1 MVWNTTVIHRLLGP
15 NRPCARI
22 IVFGTPGTVK
32 QASLSARWILSL
44 VAGLTL
50 FLCGFG
56 PPQMVDKE
64 IAPTARVS
72 VGELRAW
79 AGQSSE
85 PQLSAQ
91 SYLLYD
97 MGSDQM
103 LYEHNSK
110 IARAPAS
117 LTKLMTALLV
127 FEQGNFDAVVRVE
140 PEDLTEGASM
150 GLAVGEMVSVTDL
163 LWGLLLPSGNDA
175 ASALA
180 RYVAGSS
187 ADFVVRMN
195 QRGQELGLAQTHFVN
210 PHGLDAEGHT
220 SSAADL
226 LTLTRQL
233 WTYPTF
239 RSMVGTSSMSW
250 NGKNLVSTN
259 EWLTTFDGAT
269 GVKTGTTDNAGEC
282 LVASVERDGRTV
294 LLVLLGS
301 GDRYQDAT
309 TLYNTFRASYAWDA
323 ADGRDLS
330 VINRIYD
337 TSGKVWFMQPTGVA
351 PVVLQHQPGVP
362 EVRSYR
368 RLDLPAMEAMIPGTQ
383 VGVLE
388 WWAGSQM
395 VGKQTLVVR

>member
-1 MVWNTTVIHRLLGP
+1 MVWNTTVIHRLLGS

-32 QASLSARWILSL
+32 QAQLSARWILLL
-44 VAGLTL
+44 VAGMAA

-64 IAPTARVS
+64 IGPTVRVS

-79 AGQSSE
+79 AGQTRE
-85 PQLSAQ
+85 PLLSAQ

-97 MGSDQM
+97 MSSDQL
-103 LYEHNSK
+103 LYEHNSTQT
-110 IARAPAS
+110 RAPAS

-127 FEQGNFDAVVRVE
+127 FEQGNFDAIVRIE
-140 PEDLTEGASM
+140 PEDMTEGATM
-150 GLAVGEMVSVTDL
+150 GLAVGDMVSVTDL

-187 ADFVVRMN
+187 ADFVTLMN
-195 QRGQELGLAQTHFVN
+195 RRAQELGLAQTHFVN

-233 WTYPTF
+233 WNYPTF
-239 RSMVGTSSMSW
+239 RAMVGTASTTW
-250 NGKNLVSTN
+250 NGKDLISTN
-259 EWLTTFDGAT
+259 EWLTTFEGAT

-282 LVASVERDGRTV
+282 LVASVEQDGRTV
-294 LLVLLGS
+294 LLVILGS
-301 GDRYQDAT
+301 SNRYQDAT
-309 TLYNTFRASYAWDA
+309 TLYETFRASYAWDA

-330 VINRIYD
+330 VINRVYD
-337 TSGKVWFMQPTGVA
+337 KSGKVWFMQPTGIA
-351 PVVLQHQPGVP
+351 PNVLQHQPGVP
-362 EVRSYR
+362 EVRSFR
-368 RLDLPAMEAMIPGTQ
+368 RLDLPPTEAITAGTQ

-388 WWAGSQM
+388 WWAGSEM
-395 VGKQTLVVR
+395 VGMQTLVVR